1 MSVLPFWFLSMIS
14 LKKKNKE
21 LFYFSIFAYKIRSI
35 ACILAQRKPKS
46 KVKYCSV
53 LQIIQKFK
61 QILSFLSYNC
71 FFLQTIFLYNKKGL

>member
-14 LKKKNKE
+14 LKKIDKE
-21 LFYFSIFAYKIRSI
+21 LFYFSISAYKIRSI

-61 QILSFLSYNC
+61 RTLSFFVLQL
-71 FFLQTIFLYNKKGL
+71 FFLANNIPLQ